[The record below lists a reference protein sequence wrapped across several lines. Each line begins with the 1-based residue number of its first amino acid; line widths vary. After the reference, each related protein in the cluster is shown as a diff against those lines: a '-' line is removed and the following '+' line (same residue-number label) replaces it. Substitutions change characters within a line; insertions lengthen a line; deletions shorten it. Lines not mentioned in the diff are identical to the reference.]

1 VRASFFL
8 LLMALS
14 LPAAAAEVE
23 VRVRLEPEVIGVDET
38 ATFII
43 EVHGEGFS
51 SLRFQPSFVMDNL
64 EILSGPSQYEDMR
77 WTNGS
82 LSRTLRLAWE
92 VRPLGVG
99 KGRVRDISIRMQDNV
114 VQLQSREIRVRREPT
129 QQASKQ
135 PYAADEEDD
144 PFQQFFGRI
153 PRPWRREPEQPE
165 VFLRADVQPQQPVV
179 GQQVLYT
186 LYLYTREDIAA
197 LSTSGV
203 PTFRGFWVQDIPIPQ
218 QLPTEMVEIDGRRYG
233 RVPLLRKALFPLRPG
248 RFKVEPATV
257 DLTVQRYDRDFFFGP
272 PIARP
277 ESLRLQTQAQSIAVQ
292 PLPAAPP
299 GFAGAVGQLALTAE
313 IQPKQVR
320 LGEAATLTV
329 RLSGTGNLQGIPEPA
344 VKPPQGVTVYP
355 PQQEG
360 KESVTGN
367 QVRGS
372 RTWRY
377 VVVPDRAGRYTLETP
392 EITYFDPAA
401 RQYRVAASPD
411 LDLAALPR
419 ATVAETQQA
428 TTGGGSVEPHGIRTV
443 APSRASGI
451 LPGGAMPWL
460 FALPWGLA
468 LVVTLVRRR
477 SLNGDSPVSR
487 PAVSAANGFEEKL
500 RQAEAEERPR
510 QVALR
515 IEEAWRA
522 LLAGRWGVPA
532 QTPPSHWRE
541 MLAARKVPA
550 EALDDLDRLVEDL
563 QYLRYAPQLSATDSL
578 RAEVIARSRRLLRR
592 MP

>member
-1 VRASFFL
+1 VRISIFLFL
-8 LLMALS
+8 LAVSS

-38 ATFII
+38 ATFTI

-64 EILSGPSQYEDMR
+64 EIVSGPSQYEDMR
-77 WTNGS
+77 WANGS
-82 LSRTLRLAWE
+82 LSRTLRYAWE
-92 VRPLGVG
+92 VRPLGIG
-99 KGRVRDISIRMQDNV
+99 RGRVRDISIRMQDNV
-114 VQLQSREIRVRREPT
+114 VQLQSREVRVRREST
-129 QQASKQ
+129 QQASRE
-135 PYAADEEDD
+135 ADEEED
-144 PFQQFFGRI
+144 PFQQFFGRM
-153 PRPWRREPEQPE
+153 PRPWRREPERPE

-197 LSTSGV
+197 LSPSGV

-257 DLTVQRYDRDFFFGP
+257 DLTVQRYDRDFFFRP

-277 ESLRLQTQAQSIAVQ
+277 ESLRLQTEAQSIAVQ

-299 GFAGAVGQLALTAE
+299 GFAGAVGQLALAAE
-313 IQPKQVR
+313 LQPEQVR

-344 VKPPQGVTVYP
+344 VEPPRGLTVYP

-360 KESVTGN
+360 KDGVAGN

-372 RTWRY
+372 RTWKY
-377 VVVPDRAGRYTLETP
+377 VVVPDRAGRYKLETP
-392 EITYFDPAA
+392 EITYFDPAS

-411 LDLAALPR
+411 LALTALPR
-419 ATVAETQQA
+419 ATAGAQEAAGTS
-428 TTGGGSVEPHGIRTV
+428 GGGSVEPHGIRTV
-443 APSRASGI
+443 VPSRASGI
-451 LPGGAMPWL
+451 LPGGELMPWL

-468 LVVTLVRRR
+468 LVVTLIRRR
-477 SLNGDSPVSR
+477 SLNGDSAPV
-487 PAVSAANGFEEKL
+487 VSAANGFEEKL

-510 QVALR
+510 QMALR
-515 IEEAWRA
+515 VEEAWRE

-532 QTPPSHWRE
+532 ETPPSHWRE
-541 MLAARKVPA
+541 TLAVRKVPA
-550 EALDDLDRLVEDL
+550 EALTDLDGLVEDL
-563 QYLRYAPQLSATDSL
+563 QYLRYAPQLSATNAL

-592 MP
+592 MS